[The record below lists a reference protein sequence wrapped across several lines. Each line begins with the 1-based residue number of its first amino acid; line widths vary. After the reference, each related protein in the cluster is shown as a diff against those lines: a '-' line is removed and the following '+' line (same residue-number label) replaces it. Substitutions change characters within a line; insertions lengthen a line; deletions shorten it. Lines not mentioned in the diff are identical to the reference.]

1 MSETT
6 EKIKGNWNEI
16 KGKLKQ
22 EYGNLTDEDLH
33 YVVGQEEEL
42 FGRIQRRIGRPK
54 EELENLILR
63 TGRI

>member
-1 MSETT
+1 MSQTT